1 MEIAIL
7 GDYQNVVLKMAD
19 WSPLSERAEITVL
32 SDHVADP
39 STLVERLLPFDL
51 VCECGSRLHSH
62 EVLQRLPATS
72 VPLAAN
78 LVEREKVMIETAL
91 REAEGVIGVPPAPL
105 PSWAFPGRRSN
116 RRSRNWESTGTDSR
130 PRNLSSLEDR

>member
-51 VCECGSRLHSH
+51 VCVMREPTPQPRGSSTPSR
-62 EVLQRLPATS
+62 
-72 VPLAAN
+72 N
-78 LVEREKVMIETAL
+78 ER
-91 REAEGVIGVPPAPL
+91 
-105 PSWAFPGRRSN
+105 SPGR
-116 RRSRNWESTGTDSR
+116 
-130 PRNLSSLEDR
+130 